1 MSYRTQRV
9 EEEMKRE
16 IASIIKDN
24 IKDPRVGFV
33 TVTGV
38 EVTPDF
44 RYAKVFVSVYG
55 DDDAIKIAMEGLEK
69 ASGYIRKEVSQRVKL
84 RNSPELSFRFDESIR
99 HGAKIAEILAKMHI
113 EEDKNDA

>member
-1 MSYRTQRV
+1 MSYRTRRV

-16 IASIIKDN
+16 IASIIKEN

-55 DDDAIKIAMEGLEK
+55 DDETVKKAMEGLGK

-99 HGAKIAEILAKMHI
+99 HGAKIAEILAEI
-113 EEDKNDA
+113 QSEEGKTDA